1 MAVIPYGLIP
11 VQLNT
16 FYIYLLIATEKN
28 YGWNS
33 GKFVAKAEIR
43 VF

>member
-16 FYIYLLIATEKN
+16 FYIYLLIATEKVLLIEFRKHC
-28 YGWNS
+28 G
-33 GKFVAKAEIR
+33 
-43 VF
+43 

>member
-16 FYIYLLIATEKN
+16 FYIYLLFATETVLLIEFWKH
-28 YGWNS
+28 YG
-33 GKFVAKAEIR
+33 
-43 VF
+43 